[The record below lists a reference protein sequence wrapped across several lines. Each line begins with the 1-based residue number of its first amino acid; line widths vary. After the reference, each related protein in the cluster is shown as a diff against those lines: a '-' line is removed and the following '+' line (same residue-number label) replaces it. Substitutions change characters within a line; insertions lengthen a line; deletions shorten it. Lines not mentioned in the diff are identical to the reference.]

1 VLQISKNRNSVL
13 RPVKNSRSVLRQSL
27 THRRAAVVRDSIV
40 LGYNWLKDYN
50 SKVDWK
56 KGEVEITRCSLRC
69 EGGCILWKERTHQKR
84 TKLRALRLCHDRPT
98 PLFQEE
104 LELEETLPQMCSPD

>member
-40 LGYNWLKDYN
+40 LGWDQTQNWYSRKGPIPKLVLQERTN
-50 SKVDWK
+50 SKTGTPGKDQFQNWYSR
-56 KGEVEITRCSLRC
+56 KGPIPKLVLQ
-69 EGGCILWKERTHQKR
+69 GR
-84 TKLRALRLCHDRPT
+84 TKV
-98 PLFQEE
+98 
-104 LELEETLPQMCSPD
+104 